1 MTFYNSK
8 QIEIKGQANQFA
20 RCNNT
25 LGWFRL
31 HLQLLWGIKCWKLHA
46 CMHSFRHIYS
56 GGAFTKWLTWGQICG
71 QFVQTNKISS
81 SFRSTTLNL
90 QLQMR
95 RELSTPGKKQ
105 PRLSTRSKKEI
116 AYWQTGSAHQAFGKK
131 QQEFIISCAQLHW
144 TYPIPGSFLFQFSSQ
159 STIKSVT
166 TLKRST
172 SEGGHSLSLSS
183 PSTFACE
190 GASLPKICFLSLPSC
205 DLVSSSD
212 CR

>member
-1 MTFYNSK
+1 
-8 QIEIKGQANQFA
+8 
-20 RCNNT
+20 
-25 LGWFRL
+25 
-31 HLQLLWGIKCWKLHA
+31 
-46 CMHSFRHIYS
+46 MHSFRHIYS
-56 GGAFTKWLTWGQICG
+56 GGALTKWLTWGQICS

-95 RELSTPGKKQ
+95 WEFSTPGKKQ

-116 AYWQTGSAHQAFGKK
+116 AYWQAGSTHQAFGKK
-131 QQEFIISCAQLHW
+131 QQEFIIRCAQLHY
-144 TYPIPGSFLFQFSSQ
+144 TYPMPGSFLFQFSSQ

-172 SEGGHSLSLSS
+172 SEGGLSLSLS
-183 PSTFACE
+183 
-190 GASLPKICFLSLPSC
+190 LSLSLFPKHFRMRRSFSSKKLLSFSHLLC
-205 DLVSSSD
+205 SVSSSD